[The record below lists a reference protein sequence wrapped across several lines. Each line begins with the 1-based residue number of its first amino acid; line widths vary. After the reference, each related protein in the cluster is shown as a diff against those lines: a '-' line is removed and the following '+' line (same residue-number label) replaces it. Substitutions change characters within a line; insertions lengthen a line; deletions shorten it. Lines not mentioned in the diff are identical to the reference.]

1 MRLNV
6 FIGFPLGGVL
16 SLAIAG
22 RTAVVA
28 LPLTYFPILVVA
40 NDPDYMGE
48 HVNGRLANGLGM
60 VYLVLIGVAAVAA
73 IPPMIWTRMGA

>member
-1 MRLNV
+1 M
-6 FIGFPLGGVL
+6 
-16 SLAIAG
+16 
-22 RTAVVA
+22 
-28 LPLTYFPILVVA
+28 VA

-73 IPPMIWTRMGA
+73 IPLMIWTRMGA

>member
-1 MRLNV
+1 VV
-6 FIGFPLGGVL
+6 F
-16 SLAIAG
+16 SA
-22 RTAVVA
+22 VA

-73 IPPMIWTRMGA
+73 IPLMIWTRMGA